1 MTGGTGMIHI
11 ENLKKYY
18 GAFPAVDG
26 ISFDV
31 ARGEILGFLGPNGA
45 GKTTTMKVITGYYPP
60 TGGVVTVDGLDVVE
74 NSLET
79 RQMIGYLPESNP
91 LYHDLTVLEYLE
103 LIAELRQIPKER
115 RHARIKE
122 MAAIT
127 GILDRLGQPI
137 SQLSKGYRQR
147 VGLAQAMLHDPKLL
161 ILDEPTIGLDP
172 NQIVEIRSL
181 IKEIGRE
188 KTVILSTHILPEV
201 QATCDRVVII
211 HHGKLVADGTPEELQ
226 AKFVGQPVVDL
237 EVRGEGADDLDAWRG
252 VRGVEKVE
260 RLKNLELE
268 EVHLRLFL
276 SQGTDA
282 RAELFHLCVEK
293 GWTLLGLNRQI
304 QSLEDIFH
312 QLTQIDPAREA
323 EEAAA

>member
-1 MTGGTGMIHI
+1 MIHI

-252 VRGVEKVE
+252 VRGVERVE

>member
-1 MTGGTGMIHI
+1 MIHI